1 MTIGQTI
8 REARLKKGMTQE
20 ELAEKTDI
28 NTRTIQRI
36 ENSEVDPRSYTLL
49 SIAKVLE
56 IEYKALIN
64 HKLERSENEETIRED
79 HVLLSMLHLSGLFLL
94 LFPPILIWIWNK
106 DKIRNI
112 RQHAIDVINFQLS
125 MLIFLIPGGILAII
139 LIGIPIVIF
148 FGIYSTIVIII
159 NTIRVLNDQPYKY
172 PLSFHILKA

>member
-28 NTRTIQRI
+28 SIRTIQRI
-36 ENSEVDPRSYTLL
+36 ENGEVDPRSYTLQ

-56 IEYKALIN
+56 INYEELANFKIDRN
-64 HKLERSENEETIRED
+64 DREENLKED
-79 HVLLSMLHLSGLFLL
+79 PVLLSMLHLSGLLLL
-94 LFPPILIWIWNK
+94 LFPPILIWLSNK
-106 DKIRNI
+106 DKVRNI

-125 MLIFLIPGGILAII
+125 MLIFLIPGGILAMI

-148 FGIYSTIVIII
+148 FGFYSFIII
-159 NTIRVLNDQPYKY
+159 LVNTVKVLNGQPYKY
-172 PLSFHILKA
+172 PLSFHILKP